1 MGRRLAEATKA
12 CRTRRTRGE
21 MVLCFFFALVDEATG
36 FRFAAVGFAAVLFA
50 AVFVDGVEV
59 VDGLADGFVSGGF
72 CAGALSTGD
81 DELDWATADDKRPNQ
96 GRKKIPAKTTT
107 AKRRTQTLPTAE
119 SWHP

>member
-1 MGRRLAEATKA
+1 
-12 CRTRRTRGE
+12 

-36 FRFAAVGFAAVLFA
+36 FRFAAVVFAAD
-50 AVFVDGVEV
+50 FVEG
-59 VDGLADGFVSGGF
+59 VDGLADGFVTEGLV
-72 CAGALSTGD
+72 AGALSTGV
-81 DELDWATADDKRPNQ
+81 DELDWATAGDKRPNQ

>member
-1 MGRRLAEATKA
+1 
-12 CRTRRTRGE
+12 

-36 FRFAAVGFAAVLFA
+36 FRFAAVGFAP
-50 AVFVDGVEV
+50 VFVDG

-72 CAGALSTGD
+72 CAGATSAGA